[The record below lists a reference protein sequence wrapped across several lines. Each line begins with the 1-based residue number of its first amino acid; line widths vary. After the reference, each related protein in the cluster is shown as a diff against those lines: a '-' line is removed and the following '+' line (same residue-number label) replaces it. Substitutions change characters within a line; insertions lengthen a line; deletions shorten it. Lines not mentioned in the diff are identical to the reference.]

1 MDIEERTLGT
11 DPAKLDDYLGT
22 IVEVREGACFNK
34 RTGRRIRAIV
44 PMHPF
49 GYPVDMCLFMEIAHK
64 YHLTVIEDSVESLD
78 S

>member
-1 MDIEERTLGT
+1 
-11 DPAKLDDYLGT
+11 
-22 IVEVREGACFNK
+22 
-34 RTGRRIRAIV
+34 V